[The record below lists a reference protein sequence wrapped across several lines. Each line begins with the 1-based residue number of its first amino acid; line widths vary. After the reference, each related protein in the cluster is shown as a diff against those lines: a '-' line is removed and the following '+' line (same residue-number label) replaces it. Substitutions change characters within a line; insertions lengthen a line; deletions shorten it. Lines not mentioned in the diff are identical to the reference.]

1 MEHEMRAEYAEAAE
15 DAEAGSPRAGGP
27 VKLWHMVRLDDTR
40 SMCGRELRPDAA
52 VQSADVWGTAAAEP
66 FCHSCGAL
74 YLREVP

>member
-1 MEHEMRAEYAEAAE
+1 MEHEMRAEHAE
-15 DAEAGSPRAGGP
+15 DAEAGSPQAGGP
-27 VKLWHMVRLDDTR
+27 VKLWHMVRLDGTR

-52 VQSADVWGTAAAEP
+52 VQSADAWGTAAAEP